1 MWATAT
7 RISTMTTT
15 FGKTN
20 ALRTSVRRCLTL
32 LSRRK
37 VGRANVKGL
46 LRDPINQNQCKNF
59 FSQSNQIISFPSL
72 SVAVVVVARAH
83 QSCPISA
90 FARTWTPRSGTGRTI
105 VKTAAENAYLRWS
118 FQTRWCNARARVTQR
133 CLVKSAPRNGSNANV
148 WMPRRNETM
157 RQRVRRRRRRTSARR
172 VGRRNRRRRSR
183 ERS

>member
-1 MWATAT
+1 M
-7 RISTMTTT
+7 
-15 FGKTN
+15 
-20 ALRTSVRRCLTL
+20 TL

-59 FSQSNQIISFPSL
+59 FSQSNQIISFRFPHSL
-72 SVAVVVVARAH
+72 SPPSVVVVARAH

-105 VKTAAENAYLRWS
+105 VKTAAENAYPRWS

-157 RQRVRRRRRRTSARR
+157 RQRARRRRRRTSARR